1 MLVYK
6 TLLKKCLFYK
16 IIKSKSPTYLFSL
29 IPSSG
34 RLHTARNSDN
44 ITLFKV
50 RYNFF
55 KNSFFP
61 TVISEWNKL
70 DLEIRYSASLEIFK
84 KHLSNFIRPNSSNV
98 FKINNPLG
106 LKLLT
111 RLRTGFSHLKEHKF
125 KHNVQDSLDPLCSCG
140 NDIASTV
147 HFFLH
152 CPNFTTQRQ
161 TLLNKLKSINASIKF
176 SCQNALIWKTRL

>member
-98 FKINNPLG
+98 FKINKPLG

-111 RLRTGFSHLKEHKF
+111 GLRIRIGINLNTIF
-125 KHNVQDSLDPLCSCG
+125 KIL
-140 NDIASTV
+140 
-147 HFFLH
+147 
-152 CPNFTTQRQ
+152 
-161 TLLNKLKSINASIKF
+161 
-176 SCQNALIWKTRL
+176 

>member
-1 MLVYK
+1 MTGAVKGSSTEKLYQELGIEHLRSRRWFRK
-6 TLLKKCLFYK
+6 PCLFYK
-16 IIKSKSPTYLFSL
+16 IIKSKSPPYLFSL

-34 RLHTARNSDN
+34 RLHTARNSGN

-98 FKINNPLG
+98 FKINKPLG

-111 RLRTGFSHLKEHKF
+111 GLRIRIGINLNTIF
-125 KHNVQDSLDPLCSCG
+125 KIL
-140 NDIASTV
+140 
-147 HFFLH
+147 
-152 CPNFTTQRQ
+152 
-161 TLLNKLKSINASIKF
+161 
-176 SCQNALIWKTRL
+176 